1 MNPRKFLEEKSALL
15 TALVGQ
21 VQSCR
26 YTLDAVQRLEAMSPL
41 GEDAGVK
48 HLEEMVADL
57 RALVE
62 ALRDDVDRRVVP

>member
-26 YTLDAVQRLEAMSPL
+26 YTLDAIRRLEAMSPL
-41 GEDAGVK
+41 GEDGEVR
-48 HLEEMVADL
+48 HLEEMLEDL
-57 RALVE
+57 SGLVTG
-62 ALRDDVDRRVVP
+62 LRDEVDRKVMP